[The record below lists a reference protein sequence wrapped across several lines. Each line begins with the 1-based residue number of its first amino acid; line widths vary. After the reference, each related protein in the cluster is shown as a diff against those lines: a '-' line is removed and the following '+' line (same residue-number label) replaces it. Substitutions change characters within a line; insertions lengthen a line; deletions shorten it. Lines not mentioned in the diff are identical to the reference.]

1 MLEKHYFNQ
10 EDRIASGNEC
20 HYFGH
25 LANEKGAC
33 VSMTG
38 CLGSEDILFT
48 IMSVHATDS
57 PYFEWTKEGE
67 VNAIDLEQIVSGNR
81 KSFNLESWLG
91 FNFWDGVHHK
101 DPKQCKC

>member
-10 EDRIASGNEC
+10 EERIASGNEC

-25 LANEKGAC
+25 LVNEKGAC

-81 KSFNLESWLG
+81 KSFIARKSALEKTQLSDVLISDNL
-91 FNFWDGVHHK
+91 F
-101 DPKQCKC
+101 

>member
-1 MLEKHYFNQ
+1 
-10 EDRIASGNEC
+10 
-20 HYFGH
+20 
-25 LANEKGAC
+25 
-33 VSMTG
+33 MTG

-91 FNFWDGVHHK
+91 HGGISKIFFLDHFS
-101 DPKQCKC
+101 P